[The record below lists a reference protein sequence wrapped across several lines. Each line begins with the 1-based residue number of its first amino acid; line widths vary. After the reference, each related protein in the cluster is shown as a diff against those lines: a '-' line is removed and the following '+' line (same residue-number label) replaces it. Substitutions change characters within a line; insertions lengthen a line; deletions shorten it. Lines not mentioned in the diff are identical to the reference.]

1 MRIGIYGGS
10 FDPPHIGH
18 RLLARDAAEALK
30 LDRLF
35 VVPTGVQPLKA
46 GKADGASPEQRLEM
60 ARIAFAGDEFV
71 VVDETE
77 TKRPGL
83 SFTVDTLEE
92 YSAKYR
98 DSQLFLLMGR
108 DSFESL
114 ANWKNPERIRE
125 LCTVAILERATDSVR
140 PDADSIT
147 VAARRVD
154 VSSSEI
160 RNRRREGKSIAGFV
174 PDGVLK
180 YIEANN
186 LYAPTG
192 VTQE

>member
-18 RLLARDAAEALK
+18 RVLVRDAADALE

-35 VVPTGVQPLKA
+35 IVPTGAQPLKV
-46 GKADGASPEQRLEM
+46 KKSDGALPEQRLAM
-60 ARIAFAGDEFV
+60 ARIAFAGDELV

-77 TKRPGL
+77 AKRPGL

-92 YSAKYR
+92 YSARYSG
-98 DSQLFLLMGR
+98 SQLFLLMGR

-114 ANWKNPERIRE
+114 ERWKSPERIRE
-125 LCTVAILERATDSVR
+125 LCTVAILERDTGSRKQDD
-140 PDADSIT
+140 DALT
-147 VAARRVD
+147 VATRRID
-154 VSSSEI
+154 ISSSEI
-160 RNRRREGKSIAGFV
+160 RKRRKEGKSIAGFV

-186 LYAPTG
+186 LYAPEG